1 LQMVY
6 EQGKQEA
13 LQQAE
18 QEYHQEK
25 KAEWNIE
32 QTSDKDTS
40 VKVID
45 NADRKIN

>member
-1 LQMVY
+1 LPPHLQMVY

-25 KAEWNIE
+25 KAE
-32 QTSDKDTS
+32 
-40 VKVID
+40 
-45 NADRKIN
+45 